1 MGKGFARDGNKRGES
16 AVRRSKLKVGDLV
29 LRKIQR
35 PKKGQLDETWEGP
48 FKVMEVE

>member
-1 MGKGFARDGNKRGES
+1 M
-16 AVRRSKLKVGDLV
+16 RRSELKVGDLV

-48 FKVMEVE
+48 LVGEVDEIST